1 MKLQLYIVL
10 GAALVVSA
18 CAGRAPAPV
27 AVVQA
32 QDRYM
37 DCAAINVEVQANNK
51 KVIELGG
58 EEGAKVA
65 QNVAA
70 GLAGLVVWPL
80 WFAMDFQGAAP
91 KEIAALQARQ
101 QYLATLAEQRCG
113 AVPPLPIQNIPPST
127 TTSAAVVVPVTPA
140 QAGQSLQPVPASA
153 PSGSLDGLWLVEVK
167 SDAGMDKCPDDFKVP
182 VLFTNRAAEG
192 AWGKLRMTADGDMTG
207 WLKISGSVSASTRT
221 GQPVN
226 LSGRLVNGAVVGYAS
241 GGCVGSFTMSRSA
254 TPAAGAPAT
263 VAPASV
269 VPAYTPIPASNA
281 PAGPQGS
288 EISCINPDGSFLRTT
303 AASCPP
309 PSQPLQLKD

>member
-1 MKLQLYIVL
+1 MKFQLYIAL
-10 GAALVVSA
+10 GTALAVSA

-27 AVVQA
+27 PVVQA

-37 DCAAINVEVQANNK
+37 DCAAINAEVQANNK

-70 GLAGLVVWPL
+70 GVAGLFIWPL

-113 AVPPLPIQNIPPST
+113 AVPPLPIQTVPPAAST
-127 TTSAAVVVPVTPA
+127 TSSPAIVPASPVPATP
-140 QAGQSLQPVPASA
+140 GQSPQPVPA
-153 PSGSLDGLWLVEVK
+153 
-167 SDAGMDKCPDDFKVP
+167 
-182 VLFTNRAAEG
+182 
-192 AWGKLRMTADGDMTG
+192 
-207 WLKISGSVSASTRT
+207 
-221 GQPVN
+221 
-226 LSGRLVNGAVVGYAS
+226 
-241 GGCVGSFTMSRSA
+241 
-254 TPAAGAPAT
+254 
-263 VAPASV
+263 
-269 VPAYTPIPASNA
+269 AYTPVPAGSA
-281 PAGPQGS
+281 PAATQGG

-303 AASCPP
+303 AASCPS